1 MSQFEAS
8 PAVVAR
14 QALFDAGLELAGVRL
29 QLFAERLLQAA
40 GASPDAH
47 CDELVRTALRD
58 VDGGALALVAEE
70 PELRDRRLSQPA
82 TTVSE
87 AAESA
92 LQALG
97 LALLDAHRQC

>member
-1 MSQFEAS
+1 MSQFEAT

-14 QALFDAGLELAGVRL
+14 RALSDAGLELAGVRL
-29 QLFAERLLQAA
+29 QRF
-40 GASPDAH
+40 
-47 CDELVRTALRD
+47 
-58 VDGGALALVAEE
+58 AEE